1 MSNYKDTYELYQS
14 TFDEVHASDEL
25 IQRIKNMDT
34 KHIKKKRIKHNLI
47 LLNHSLSK
55 ANGLPVS

>member
-25 IQRIKNMDT
+25 IQRIKNRDT
-34 KHIKKKRIKHNLI
+34 KHIKKRDSNLYQ
-47 LLNHSLSK
+47 LLRRVW
-55 ANGLPVS
+55 LP